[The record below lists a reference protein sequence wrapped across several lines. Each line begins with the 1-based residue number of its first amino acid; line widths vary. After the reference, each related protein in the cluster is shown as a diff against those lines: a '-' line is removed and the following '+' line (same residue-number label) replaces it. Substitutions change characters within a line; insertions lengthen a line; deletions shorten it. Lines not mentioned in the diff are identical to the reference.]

1 MMRKGIKVTLDPT
14 PRQARL
20 LASNAGAARFV
31 FNLGL
36 MHVKSQLNG
45 LTSCE
50 GKGKADWSM
59 PALRRWWNEW
69 KQELAPWWRENSK
82 EAYTSGLQSLANAF
96 ANYFAWRDGERGG
109 DRMGWPK
116 PRSKHKAT
124 PKFTYTT
131 GSFGVADPYG
141 LKLPRIGRVHC
152 MENVG
157 KLTGGIQPSRMTISR
172 HNGRWYASLLVEV
185 PDPQPS
191 TTLQGHVGVDLGV
204 KRIATLSDGTTVEN
218 PHTLKAS
225 MRRQRRIQ
233 RKLNRRKQGSKRW
246 VEAKHGLQEVAAQVA
261 RQRRDRM
268 DKLTTML
275 ATTYRDIS
283 IEDLNVKGM
292 TKRPKAKEDP
302 NNPGQYL
309 PNGRKAKAGL
319 NREILDAGFGMF
331 RRMLEYKCALSGARL
346 HIINRWYPSSKT
358 CSNCGAVKAKLSL
371 KERIYVCDQCGLV
384 IDRDLNAAINLDV
397 AGSAPEDDK
406 RARRAHKTKASWQP
420 PEKPLQPVG
429 EGNANQAAVLTH
441 CLRLGAD
448 AGNGVLSTR
457 TN

>member
-96 ANYFAWRDGERGG
+96 ANYFAWRDGEREG

-116 PRSKHKAT
+116 PRSKHKTT

-141 LKLPRIGRVHC
+141 LKLPRVGRVHC

-157 KLTGGIQPSRMTISR
+157 KLTGGIRPSRMTISR

-246 VEAKHGLQEVAAQVA
+246 VEAKRELQEVAAQVA

-292 TKRPKAKEDP
+292 TKRPKAKE
-302 NNPGQYL
+302 NPD
-309 PNGRKAKAGL
+309 N
-319 NREILDAGFGMF
+319 
-331 RRMLEYKCALSGARL
+331 
-346 HIINRWYPSSKT
+346 
-358 CSNCGAVKAKLSL
+358 
-371 KERIYVCDQCGLV
+371 
-384 IDRDLNAAINLDV
+384 
-397 AGSAPEDDK
+397 PED
-406 RARRAHKTKASWQP
+406 
-420 PEKPLQPVG
+420 
-429 EGNANQAAVLTH
+429 
-441 CLRLGAD
+441 
-448 AGNGVLSTR
+448 
-457 TN
+457 

>member
-1 MMRKGIKVTLDPT
+1 MRRGIKVALDPT

-116 PRSKHKAT
+116 PRSKHRTT

-246 VEAKHGLQEVAAQVA
+246 VEAKHGLQKVAAQVA

-275 ATTYRDIS
+275 ATTYQDIS

-292 TKRPKAKEDP
+292 TKRPKAKENPD
-302 NNPGQYL
+302 NPGQYL

-319 NREILDAGFGMF
+319 NKEILDAGFGTF

-406 RARRAHKTKASWQP
+406 RARRTHKTKTSWRT

>member
-1 MMRKGIKVTLDPT
+1 MLKGIKVTLDPT

-45 LTSCE
+45 LTSCG

-116 PRSKHKAT
+116 LRRKHRTT

-225 MRRQRRIQ
+225 MRRRRRIQ
-233 RKLNRRKQGSKRW
+233 RKLNRRRQGSKRW
-246 VEAKHGLQEVAAQVA
+246 VEAKRELQEVAAQVA

-275 ATTYRDIS
+275 ATTYQDIS

-292 TKRPKAKEDP
+292 TKRPEAKENPD
-302 NNPGQYL
+302 NPGQYL

-358 CSNCGAVKAKLSL
+358 CSNCGAVKAKLPL

-406 RARRAHKTKASWQP
+406 RARRTHKTKTSWRT

-429 EGNANQAAVLTH
+429 EGNANQAAALN
-441 CLRLGAD
+441 RA
-448 AGNGVLSTR
+448 A
-457 TN
+457 

>member
-96 ANYFAWRDGERGG
+96 ANYFAWRDGEREG

-116 PRSKHKAT
+116 PRSKNKTT

-141 LKLPRIGRVHC
+141 LKLPRVGRVHC

-157 KLTGGIQPSRMTISR
+157 KLTGGIRPSRMTISR

-246 VEAKHGLQEVAAQVA
+246 VEAKHELQKVAAQVA

-292 TKRPKAKEDP
+292 TKRPKAKENPD
-302 NNPGQYL
+302 NPGQYL

-319 NREILDAGFGMF
+319 NREILDAGFGTF

-346 HIINRWYPSSKT
+346 HIVNRWYPSSRT

-371 KERIYVCDQCGLV
+371 KERVYVCDQCGLV
-384 IDRDLNAAINLDV
+384 IDRDHNAAINIDV
-397 AGSAPEDDK
+397 AGSAPETLNACGGCIRPGNPGRHPKDPSSNTGRKHEPSSEK
-406 RARRAHKTKASWQP
+406 RI
-420 PEKPLQPVG
+420 
-429 EGNANQAAVLTH
+429 
-441 CLRLGAD
+441 RLGAD
-448 AGNGVLSTR
+448 TRKSVLQTK

>member
-1 MMRKGIKVTLDPT
+1 MRRGIKVALDPT

-116 PRSKHKAT
+116 LRRKHRTT
-124 PKFTYTT
+124 PKFAYTT

-191 TTLQGHVGVDLGV
+191 TNLEGHVGVDLGV

-275 ATTYRDIS
+275 ATTYQDIS

-292 TKRPKAKEDP
+292 TKRPKAKENPD
-302 NNPGQYL
+302 NPGQYL

-331 RRMLEYKCALSGARL
+331 RRRLEYMCALSGARL

-371 KERIYVCDQCGLV
+371 KERVYVCDQCGLV

-406 RARRAHKTKASWQP
+406 RARRTHKTKTSWRT
-420 PEKPLQPVG
+420 PENPLQPVG
-429 EGNANQAAVLTH
+429 EGNANQAAALN
-441 CLRLGAD
+441 RA
-448 AGNGVLSTR
+448 A
-457 TN
+457 

>member
-1 MMRKGIKVTLDPT
+1 MRRGIKVALDPT

-36 MHVKSQLNG
+36 MHITSQLNG

-50 GKGKADWSM
+50 GQCKADWSM
-59 PALRRWWNEW
+59 SALRRWWNEW
-69 KQELAPWWRENSK
+69 KQEIAPWWRENSK

-96 ANYFAWRDGERGG
+96 SNYFASRDGERKGE
-109 DRMGWPK
+109 RMGWPK
-116 PRSKHKAT
+116 PRSKHRTT

-141 LKLPRIGRVHC
+141 LKLPRVGRVHC

-157 KLTGGIQPSRMTISR
+157 KLTGGIRPSRMTISR

-246 VEAKHGLQEVAAQVA
+246 VEAKRELQEVAAKVA
-261 RQRRDRM
+261 HQRRDRM
-268 DKLTTML
+268 DKFTTML
-275 ATTYRDIS
+275 ATTYQDIS
-283 IEDLNVKGM
+283 IEDLDVKGM
-292 TKRPKAKEDP
+292 TKRPKAKPDP
-302 NNPGQYL
+302 DNPGQYL

-319 NREILDAGFGMF
+319 NREILDVGFGMF
-331 RRMLEYKCALSGARL
+331 RRMLEYKCVQTGARL

-358 CSNCGAVKAKLSL
+358 CSNCGAVKAKLPL
-371 KERIYVCDQCGLV
+371 KERTYICDQCGLV

-397 AGSAPEDDK
+397 AGSAPETLN
-406 RARRAHKTKASWQP
+406 ARGGRL
-420 PEKPLQPVG
+420 KPGATRHRPKHPNR
-429 EGNANQAAVLTH
+429 EGSANQAAALN
-441 CLRLGAD
+441 RA
-448 AGNGVLSTR
+448 A
-457 TN
+457 

>member
-1 MMRKGIKVTLDPT
+1 MRKGIKVTLDPT

-45 LTSCE
+45 LASCG

-116 PRSKHKAT
+116 PRSKHRTT

-141 LKLPRIGRVHC
+141 LKLPRVGRVHC

-233 RKLNRRKQGSKRW
+233 RKLNRRRQGSKRW

-302 NNPGQYL
+302 DNPGQYL

-346 HIINRWYPSSKT
+346 HIINRWYPSSKA

-371 KERIYVCDQCGLV
+371 KERVYVCDQCGLV

-406 RARRAHKTKASWQP
+406 RARRTHKTKTSWRT

>member
-1 MMRKGIKVTLDPT
+1 MRRGIKVALDPT

-116 PRSKHKAT
+116 PRSKHRTT

-246 VEAKHGLQEVAAQVA
+246 VEAKHGLQKVAAQVA

-275 ATTYRDIS
+275 ATTYQDIS

-292 TKRPKAKEDP
+292 TKRPKAKENPD
-302 NNPGQYL
+302 NPGQYL

-319 NREILDAGFGMF
+319 NKEILDAGFGMF

-406 RARRAHKTKASWQP
+406 RARRTHKTKTSWRT